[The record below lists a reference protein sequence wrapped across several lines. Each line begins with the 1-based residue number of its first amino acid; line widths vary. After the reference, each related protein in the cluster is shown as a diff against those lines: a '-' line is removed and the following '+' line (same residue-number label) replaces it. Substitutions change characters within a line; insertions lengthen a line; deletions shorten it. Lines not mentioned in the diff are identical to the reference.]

1 MKLLFKSCMKNEKI
15 SKKRYHF
22 DIYSLSLIS
31 VNLMNFWSLPVIP
44 RKKQGIIFLISYY
57 SIIILCD
64 SRCLKDIKFI
74 YMPNCYRLFSIIKS
88 PRTERRI
95 QSIVSALF
103 ISIEEYW
110 SNSTLLFNS
119 DHFAPS
125 RNVPLIQHSRPLD
138 VVLELAYI

>member
-1 MKLLFKSCMKNEKI
+1 MKYEKDIWKTISLWYLQSEYDICQFNEFLI
-15 SKKRYHF
+15 MASYSKKETGP
-22 DIYSLSLIS
+22 
-31 VNLMNFWSLPVIP
+31 LMDVL
-44 RKKQGIIFLISYY
+44 SYY

-74 YMPNCYRLFSIIKS
+74 YMPNCSRLFSIIKS

-119 DHFAPS
+119 DHLAPS
-125 RNVPLIQHSRPLD
+125 RNVPLVQHSRPLD